1 MPPVRW
7 PSGWDRDP
15 IPNTVRSGIG
25 ASCCQTR
32 TRARPGRTKMGK
44 FFILSGRGRMHVASP
59 THRSLNELATRAKAS
74 SRARRGAGALQAV
87 ATVLATMPAAV
98 PVIWLGTKG
107 TVWRSR
113 GASTACRPPVSPGC
127 PPVLAP
133 NEANLLATQPVR
145 RTSYDT
151 GLYPTGGRHRNT
163 AESFAPYRERVFEGL
178 ANTLGIAVGSSAA
191 YDGDGKARGHDG
203 PALTGLLLTAF
214 QLSFNPGHVAGK
226 TGGVGLP
233 GWSNGRNSRSSRSR
247 KNGCN

>member
-1 MPPVRW
+1 M
-7 PSGWDRDP
+7 
-15 IPNTVRSGIG
+15 
-25 ASCCQTR
+25 
-32 TRARPGRTKMGK
+32 
-44 FFILSGRGRMHVASP
+44 
-59 THRSLNELATRAKAS
+59 
-74 SRARRGAGALQAV
+74 

-127 PPVLAP
+127 APLVAP

-145 RTSYDT
+145 RTSYVT

-163 AESFAPYRERVFEGL
+163 AESFAPYREKVFEGL

-203 PALTGLLLTAF
+203 PALTGLLLAAMRLEPPTAGVDQMEQSALF
-214 QLSFNPGHVAGK
+214 ESPSAPDTDSDDSDDGDDSDDSDVAK
-226 TGGVGLP
+226 RLHLDDLV
-233 GWSNGRNSRSSRSR
+233 
-247 KNGCN
+247 